1 MTSLRNSVKLIGH
14 LGADPEIKTLEGGKV
29 VAKFSLAT
37 TENYKNTRGE
47 KVISTEWHRLV
58 AWGKVAE
65 LLQKYAHKGTEVA
78 IEGKLMHHS
87 YEDKEGITR
96 YVSEVRVNELL
107 FLSKALAS

>member
-1 MTSLRNSVKLIGH
+1 MTSLRNSVKLIGY

-37 TENYKNTRGE
+37 SENYKNTRGE

-65 LLQKYAHKGTEVA
+65 LLQKYARKGTEIAV
-78 IEGKLMHHS
+78 EGKLMHHS

-96 YVSEVRVNELL
+96 YVTEVRVNELL